1 MKRST
6 RSTSAAFV
14 LFALAVLTMA
24 VSLSAAGQ
32 TVTPPPVPGN
42 LEVEAGNVP
51 YLMMH
56 AVGTQNHIC
65 LPRASGTGLGW
76 TFFGPQ
82 ATLTDAAGQQ
92 FATHFLSGNPI
103 EGGTPRATWQH
114 SRDTSATW
122 ALATAT
128 SLDSNYV
135 AAGAIPWL
143 RLQVVG
149 FQDGPSG
156 GYKLSHTTFIQRV
169 NTAGGLAPTTDCPTI
184 GAKLLVPYEA
194 DYVFYRAD

>member
-1 MKRST
+1 M
-6 RSTSAAFV
+6 AA
-14 LFALAVLTMA
+14 
-24 VSLSAAGQ
+24 SLSAAGA

-42 LEVEAGNVP
+42 LEVEAGNEP
-51 YLMMH
+51 YLLMH

-76 TFFGPQ
+76 AFFGPQ
-82 ATLTDAAGQQ
+82 ATLADPAGQQ

-128 SLDSNYV
+128 SLDPNYV

-149 FQDGPSG
+149 NQDGPSG

-169 NTAGGLAPTTDCPTI
+169 NTVGGVAPATDCATI